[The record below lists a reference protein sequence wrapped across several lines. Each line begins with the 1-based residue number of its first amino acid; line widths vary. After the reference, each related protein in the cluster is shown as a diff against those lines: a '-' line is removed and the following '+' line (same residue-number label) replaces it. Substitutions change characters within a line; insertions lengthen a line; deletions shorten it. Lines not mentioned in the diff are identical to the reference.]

1 MYFRRGADSVRPEPV
16 LCSSRVVFRK
26 DSERVSSA
34 YRMVQPPLW
43 SLLVLTC
50 RATRAASVK
59 ASLTPRFFM
68 AEHSRHVSWLSLISK
83 LTRLTQVPQS
93 LDLLCYA
100 KTLIIV
106 DTWLL
111 GLLVIRVVIFF
122 FPQVTLECNQNEL
135 NARAVLCY
143 LADPFRFYVLERVR

>member
-1 MYFRRGADSVRPEPV
+1 LQSHTGGFGKSLVDTSVLHGRA
-16 LCSSRVVFRK
+16 FQ
-26 DSERVSSA
+26 VS
-34 YRMVQPPLW
+34 
-43 SLLVLTC
+43 
-50 RATRAASVK
+50 
-59 ASLTPRFFM
+59 
-68 AEHSRHVSWLSLISK
+68 
-83 LTRLTQVPQS
+83 QS